1 MDISRI
7 ADIGAINQVNQ
18 TRSVEHRTEGKTSTL
33 ATEHTDSFVKSEAA
47 FMPAYTKKSARKQD
61 SDNNLL
67 QKEDSERTIDKVEE
81 QGEQVTHG
89 ELVTKGISHI
99 IRAMFVKQGEVL
111 LGSVPSVGAKMYAE
125 ELLSQLR
132 ALYGNSAAE
141 ENTTEYW
148 QPDETAAR
156 ILMFFDSVELGD
168 GDNTD
173 VDAAAVK
180 SQTGGLRSKAAGD
193 RGATME
199 RSFLSAFNETEQLFG
214 GRGRLPLESYETKR
228 LVMESYFAKAG
239 M

>member
-7 ADIGAINQVNQ
+7 ADIGAINQTNQ

-47 FMPAYTKKSARKQD
+47 FMPAYTKKAARKQD

-132 ALYGNSAAE
+132 VLYGNSAAE
-141 ENTTEYW
+141 ENTPEYW

-156 ILMFFDSVELGD
+156 LLMFFDSVELGD
-168 GDNTD
+168 GD
-173 VDAAAVK
+173 
-180 SQTGGLRSKAAGD
+180 
-193 RGATME
+193 RGVTME
-199 RSFLSAFNETEQLFG
+199 RSFLSAFNDTEQLFG